1 MFSFL
6 EKIRRLDSSA
16 ARAWALRNIPS
27 SIREALL
34 HQVLMMD
41 EYTIVKF
48 WSILYSTQ
56 LYYIYIPFELS
67 EKSRHTLM
75 HYLGEA
81 EMKVNENMVAERG
94 GNNNF
99 RSVAKTL
106 IFKVAGTNSQTEIQ
120 MERIFLQKATY
131 LTVFVHRKGAS
142 DEILE
147 ILGKSCPHL
156 KVN

>member
-1 MFSFL
+1 M
-6 EKIRRLDSSA
+6 
-16 ARAWALRNIPS
+16 
-27 SIREALL
+27 
-34 HQVLMMD
+34 
-41 EYTIVKF
+41 
-48 WSILYSTQ
+48 LYSTQ

-94 GNNNF
+94 GN
-99 RSVAKTL
+99 VAKTL
-106 IFKVAGTNSQTEIQ
+106 IFKVAGANSKTEIQ
-120 MERIFLQKATY
+120 METIFLQKATY

>member
-1 MFSFL
+1 MQFFFS

-16 ARAWALRNIPS
+16 ARSWALRNIPS

-48 WSILYSTQ
+48 WSMLYSTQ

-81 EMKVNENMVAERG
+81 EMNVNESPNLG
-94 GNNNF
+94 
-99 RSVAKTL
+99 SVAKTL
-106 IFKVAGTNSQTEIQ
+106 IFKVAGANSQTEIQ

-142 DEILE
+142 DDILE

-156 KVN
+156 KVTSTKLRL

>member
-1 MFSFL
+1 
-6 EKIRRLDSSA
+6 
-16 ARAWALRNIPS
+16 
-27 SIREALL
+27 
-34 HQVLMMD
+34 
-41 EYTIVKF
+41 
-48 WSILYSTQ
+48 
-56 LYYIYIPFELS
+56 
-67 EKSRHTLM
+67 M

>member
-1 MFSFL
+1 
-6 EKIRRLDSSA
+6 
-16 ARAWALRNIPS
+16 
-27 SIREALL
+27 
-34 HQVLMMD
+34 MMD

-48 WSILYSTQ
+48 WSMLYSTQ

-81 EMKVNENMVAERG
+81 EMNVNESPNLG
-94 GNNNF
+94 
-99 RSVAKTL
+99 SVAKTL
-106 IFKVAGTNSQTEIQ
+106 IFKVAGANSQTEIQ

-142 DEILE
+142 DDILE